1 MLLRPFFTLLRG
13 RLIVVFILTML
24 IVLLVFFNSSAE
36 SATDLSIFWHKFCGC
51 PPDPHDVLF
60 FLYSFSVIACYAGGI
75 LGFITGLRLG
85 VNIAGQGSNPVA
97 TGDTRLLLT
106 RPIPRRTV
114 ILNPFVIATAALT
127 LFPALAYLLLFG
139 WLNLVHAPAL
149 AHIAADAQLIPA
161 VASLGPHPAFFAALT
176 ASHAWRF
183 YLAAI
188 SIGLC
193 TYSILYAQR
202 WLALNAN
209 KHLRLLGIASL
220 LLFIFVPGILSFAVF
235 GKSPI
240 LLALVMWAPRASSLD
255 FQPSILA
262 IVLHFA
268 FAAAVLY
275 GSWRLVQQADL

>member
-13 RLIVVFILTML
+13 RLIAVFILAML

-36 SATDLSIFWHKFCGC
+36 SATDFSIFWHKFCGC

-149 AHIAADAQLIPA
+149 AHIAADP
-161 VASLGPHPAFFAALT
+161 
-176 ASHAWRF
+176 
-183 YLAAI
+183 
-188 SIGLC
+188 
-193 TYSILYAQR
+193 
-202 WLALNAN
+202 N
-209 KHLRLLGIASL
+209 
-220 LLFIFVPGILSFAVF
+220 
-235 GKSPI
+235 
-240 LLALVMWAPRASSLD
+240 SSLPYLPSVLT
-255 FQPSILA
+255 QPSSPPSPPRMPGASTSRPSLSA
-262 IVLHFA
+262 SA
-268 FAAAVLY
+268 PTPSSTRNA
-275 GSWRLVQQADL
+275 GSC